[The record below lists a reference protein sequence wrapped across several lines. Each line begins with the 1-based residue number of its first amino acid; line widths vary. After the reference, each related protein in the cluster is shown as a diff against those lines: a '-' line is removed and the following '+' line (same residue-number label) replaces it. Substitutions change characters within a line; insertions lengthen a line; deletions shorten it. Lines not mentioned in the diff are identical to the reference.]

1 MLEGTVMCRCKHHWK
16 KGGKEGRTTFSSISF
31 RAALKSMKGLGNIAM
46 CDTMRT
52 AFLHISGFE
61 RGKKGGEE
69 SSPPSSGQER
79 CNAGMKNRFMRR
91 HRTRIAQSR
100 CLGKCHDARRHGRR
114 HPRRRHRVADAVCK
128 HGADR
133 LYAAERC
140 NMWSAS
146 MWTRSPKGP
155 PRVS

>member
-31 RAALKSMKGLGNIAM
+31 RAALKSRTIAM

-91 HRTRIAQSR
+91 HRTRSAQSR
-100 CLGKCHDARRHGRR
+100 CLGGKCHDTAGGTQEGGTMSLTRYANMAPTDFMQQSGVTCGALPCGLGR
-114 HPRRRHRVADAVCK
+114 
-128 HGADR
+128 
-133 LYAAERC
+133 
-140 NMWSAS
+140 
-146 MWTRSPKGP
+146 
-155 PRVS
+155 PRVHHG